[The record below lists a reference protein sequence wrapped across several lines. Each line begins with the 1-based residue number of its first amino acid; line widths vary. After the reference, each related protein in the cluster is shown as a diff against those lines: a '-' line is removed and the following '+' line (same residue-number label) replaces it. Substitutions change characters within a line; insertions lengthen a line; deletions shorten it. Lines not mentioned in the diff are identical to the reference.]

1 MKYTV
6 SFRNGTRAEYTDVAE
21 ARKAYFEELAHIE
34 RGPYIPE
41 LYKHNAAGIITHR
54 INTVW
59 TEIMQPTEISE
70 QLNTRPGTEIPDTE
84 LQLCKKHGR
93 ESGVIL
99 NNLKKSDIVAFRCKK
114 EGHEAEWYTGQVS
127 HVSAGSIMIYVNMP
141 VAPQWGSDNDFTV
154 AFLNDIDMIVLL
166 QS

>member
-21 ARKAYFEELAHIE
+21 ARKAYFEEWAHIE

-70 QLNTRPGTEIPDTE
+70 QLNTRPGTEIPD
-84 LQLCKKHGR
+84 
-93 ESGVIL
+93 
-99 NNLKKSDIVAFRCKK
+99 
-114 EGHEAEWYTGQVS
+114 
-127 HVSAGSIMIYVNMP
+127 
-141 VAPQWGSDNDFTV
+141 
-154 AFLNDIDMIVLL
+154 
-166 QS
+166 